1 MVSRESLAHM
11 PDQALSNGTS
21 SMKAKVVIELMKGN
35 IYIYIYIMRASRG
48 EPATHRP
55 LVGVVQPVLANSAI
69 GARKDILA
77 RGCPQ

>member
-1 MVSRESLAHM
+1 MVSRESPAHM

-35 IYIYIYIMRASRG
+35 IDIMRASRG

>member
-1 MVSRESLAHM
+1 MVSRESPAHM

-35 IYIYIYIMRASRG
+35 IVIMRASRG

>member
-1 MVSRESLAHM
+1 MVSRESPAHM

-35 IYIYIYIMRASRG
+35 IDDMRASRG

>member
-1 MVSRESLAHM
+1 MVSRESPAHM

-35 IYIYIYIMRASRG
+35 IDIMQASRG
-48 EPATHRP
+48 EPTTHRP